1 MRLFPVGNM
10 VGPATD
16 NPDLGDAAVTGAEIP
31 NRTYISEQFDLFMM
45 VVTDLA
51 FRDQRET
58 MERPFFSLSK
68 SKRLKPINYTSP
80 DGKVTVYVSANPDYG
95 MATIW
100 DLDILIFCASVLH
113 NLKRN
118 GRNDIPQTLHFM
130 PYDLLKA
137 TGRPTTGRA
146 YQLLSQALDRLQ
158 STTVKTNIRANG
170 RKEVTFSWID
180 SYTHLVDER
189 TERTRGMSVT
199 LAKWFYD
206 GVLMENG
213 VLSID
218 PEYFNIS
225 GGRERWLYRVAR
237 KHAGGA
243 DENGFAIRF
252 PVLFEKS
259 GAEGSYRRFKFELL
273 AIAKRNALP
282 SYHLQVETSGSEP
295 MLRMIR
301 RDRMATPEAPPS
313 TRRKPREKTAPRRAA
328 TNEAAI
334 TTLDRLRTEFPG
346 WDLGNLE
353 AMFREWLRE
362 DESRM
367 PADYD
372 RAFYGFVKRYHD
384 RHKHELC
391 GI

>member
-1 MRLFPVGNM
+1 MFPWRNRTTSSAGTADTGSAVS
-10 VGPATD
+10 PAQE
-16 NPDLGDAAVTGAEIP
+16 VR
-31 NRTYISEQFDLFMM
+31 NRTYINNDQLDLFMM
-45 VVTDLA
+45 VVTDLPL
-51 FRDQRET
+51 RDQRET

-68 SKRLKPINYTSP
+68 SKRLKPINYMSP
-80 DGKVTVYVSANPDYG
+80 DGKVSVYVSANPDYG

-113 NLKRN
+113 SQKRD
-118 GRNDIPQTLHFM
+118 GRNDIPQNLHFM

-137 TGRPTTGRA
+137 IGRPTTGRA
-146 YQLLSQALDRLQ
+146 YQLLGQSLDRLQ
-158 STTVKTNIRANG
+158 STTVKTNIRANS

-218 PEYFNIS
+218 LEYFNIT

-243 DENGFAIRF
+243 DETGFAIRF
-252 PVLFEKS
+252 PVLFDKS

-273 AIAKRNALP
+273 AIAKRNDLLG
-282 SYHLQVETSGSEP
+282 YHLQIEQSGGEP

-301 RDRMATPEAPPS
+301 RDKLGGAEARAPSKPKSRERLAPQKPSPATEAS
-313 TRRKPREKTAPRRAA
+313 IE
-328 TNEAAI
+328 
-334 TTLDRLRTEFPG
+334 TLDRLRDEFPG
-346 WDLGNLE
+346 WDYGSLE
-353 AMFREWLRE
+353 EMFREWLRE
-362 DESRM
+362 DESRT
-367 PADYD
+367 PANYD
-372 RAFYGFVKRYHD
+372 RAFYGFVKHYHD
-384 RHKHELC
+384 RNKYQLR
-391 GI
+391 G

>member
-1 MRLFPVGNM
+1 MFPWGNR
-10 VGPATD
+10 AAASA
-16 NPDLGDAAVTGAEIP
+16 DLPEAMGSIMSTAQEAR
-31 NRTYISEQFDLFMM
+31 NRTYINDQFDLFMM
-45 VVTDLA
+45 VVTDLPL
-51 FRDQRET
+51 RDQRET

-113 NLKRN
+113 GQKRD

-137 TGRPTTGRA
+137 IGRPTSGRA
-146 YQLLSQALDRLQ
+146 YQLLRQALDRLQ
-158 STTVKTNIRANG
+158 STTVKTNIRANN

-180 SYTHLVDER
+180 SYAHLVDEK

-206 GVLMENG
+206 GVLMESG

-218 PEYFNIS
+218 PEYFNIT

-282 SYHLQVETSGSEP
+282 GYHLQVEQSGGEP

-301 RDRMATPEAPPS
+301 RDKLTGPKSAIPNKPKSQGHSAP
-313 TRRKPREKTAPRRAA
+313 KRAA
-328 TNEAAI
+328 ATEASIA
-334 TTLDRLRTEFPG
+334 TLNRLRDECPG
-346 WDLGNLE
+346 WDYVSLE
-353 AMFREWLRE
+353 EMFREWLRE
-362 DESRM
+362 DESRT
-367 PADYD
+367 PANYD
-372 RAFYGFVKRYHD
+372 RAFFGFVKRYHD
-384 RHKHELC
+384 RNKYQLR
-391 GI
+391 GL

>member
-1 MRLFPVGNM
+1 MFPWRNGTTSSA
-10 VGPATD
+10 GTADT
-16 NPDLGDAAVTGAEIP
+16 GSAVSPVQEVR
-31 NRTYISEQFDLFMM
+31 NRTYINNDQLDLFMM
-45 VVTDLA
+45 VVTDLPL
-51 FRDQRET
+51 RDQRET

-68 SKRLKPINYTSP
+68 SKRLKPINYMSP
-80 DGKVTVYVSANPDYG
+80 DGKVSVYVSANPDYG

-113 NLKRN
+113 SQKRD

-137 TGRPTTGRA
+137 IGRPTTGRA
-146 YQLLSQALDRLQ
+146 YQLLGQSLDRLQ
-158 STTVKTNIRANG
+158 STTVKTNIRANS

-180 SYTHLVDER
+180 SYTHLVDAR

-213 VLSID
+213 ILSID
-218 PEYFNIS
+218 PEYFNIT

-243 DENGFAIRF
+243 DETGFAIRF
-252 PVLFEKS
+252 PVLFDKS

-273 AIAKRNALP
+273 AIAKRNDLLG
-282 SYHLQVETSGSEP
+282 YHLQIEQSGGEP

-301 RDRMATPEAPPS
+301 RDKLGGAEARAPSKPKSRERPAPQKPSPATEAS
-313 TRRKPREKTAPRRAA
+313 IE
-328 TNEAAI
+328 
-334 TTLDRLRTEFPG
+334 TLDRLRDEFPG
-346 WDLGNLE
+346 WDYGSLE
-353 AMFREWLRE
+353 EMFREWLRE
-362 DESRM
+362 DESRT
-367 PADYD
+367 PANYD
-372 RAFYGFVKRYHD
+372 WAFYGFVKRYHD
-384 RHKHELC
+384 RNKCQLR
-391 GI
+391 G

>member
-1 MRLFPVGNM
+1 MFPWRNRTTSSAGTADTGSAVS
-10 VGPATD
+10 PAQE
-16 NPDLGDAAVTGAEIP
+16 VR
-31 NRTYISEQFDLFMM
+31 NRTYINNDQLDLFMM
-45 VVTDLA
+45 VVTDLPL
-51 FRDQRET
+51 RDQRET

-68 SKRLKPINYTSP
+68 SKRLKPINYMSP
-80 DGKVTVYVSANPDYG
+80 DGKVSVYVSANPDYG

-113 NLKRN
+113 SQKRD
-118 GRNDIPQTLHFM
+118 GHNDIPQTLHFM

-137 TGRPTTGRA
+137 IGRPTTGRA
-146 YQLLSQALDRLQ
+146 YQLLGQSLDRLQ
-158 STTVKTNIRANG
+158 STTVKTNIRANS

-218 PEYFNIS
+218 SEYFNIT

-243 DENGFAIRF
+243 DETGFAIRF
-252 PVLFEKS
+252 PVLFDKS

-273 AIAKRNALP
+273 AIAKRNDLLG
-282 SYHLQVETSGSEP
+282 YHLQIEQSGGEP

-301 RDRMATPEAPPS
+301 RDKLGGAEARALSKPKSRERLAPQKPSPATEAS
-313 TRRKPREKTAPRRAA
+313 IE
-328 TNEAAI
+328 
-334 TTLDRLRTEFPG
+334 TLDRLRDEFPG
-346 WDLGNLE
+346 WDYGRLE
-353 AMFREWLRE
+353 EIFREWLRE
-362 DESRM
+362 DESRT
-367 PADYD
+367 PANYD
-372 RAFYGFVKRYHD
+372 RAFYCFVKRYHD
-384 RHKHELC
+384 RNKYQLR
-391 GI
+391 G

>member
-1 MRLFPVGNM
+1 MASSAGTADTGSAVS
-10 VGPATD
+10 PAQE
-16 NPDLGDAAVTGAEIP
+16 VR
-31 NRTYISEQFDLFMM
+31 NRTYINNDQLDLFMM
-45 VVTDLA
+45 VVTDLPL
-51 FRDQRET
+51 RDQRET

-68 SKRLKPINYTSP
+68 SKRLKPINYMSP
-80 DGKVTVYVSANPDYG
+80 DGKVSVYVSANPDYG

-113 NLKRN
+113 SQKRD

-137 TGRPTTGRA
+137 IGRPTTGRA
-146 YQLLSQALDRLQ
+146 YQLLGQSLDRLQ
-158 STTVKTNIRANG
+158 STTVKTNIRANS

-218 PEYFNIS
+218 SEYFNIT

-243 DENGFAIRF
+243 DETGFAIRF
-252 PVLFEKS
+252 PVLFDKS

-273 AIAKRNALP
+273 AIAKRNDLLG
-282 SYHLQVETSGSEP
+282 YHLQIEQSGGEP

-301 RDRMATPEAPPS
+301 RDKLGGTEARASSKPKSRERLAPQKPS
-313 TRRKPREKTAPRRAA
+313 PVT
-328 TNEAAI
+328 EASI
-334 TTLDRLRTEFPG
+334 ETLDRLRDEFPG
-346 WDLGNLE
+346 WDYGSLE
-353 AMFREWLRE
+353 EMFREWLRE
-362 DESRM
+362 DESRT
-367 PADYD
+367 PANYD
-372 RAFYGFVKRYHD
+372 RAFYGFVKHYHD
-384 RHKHELC
+384 RNKHQLR
-391 GI
+391 G

>member
-1 MRLFPVGNM
+1 MFPWRNRTTSSAGTGSAVS
-10 VGPATD
+10 PAQE
-16 NPDLGDAAVTGAEIP
+16 VR
-31 NRTYISEQFDLFMM
+31 NRTYINNDQLDLFMM
-45 VVTDLA
+45 VVTDLPL
-51 FRDQRET
+51 RDQRET

-68 SKRLKPINYTSP
+68 SKRLKPINYMSP
-80 DGKVTVYVSANPDYG
+80 DGKVSVYVSANPDYG

-113 NLKRN
+113 SQKRD

-130 PYDLLKA
+130 PYNLLKA
-137 TGRPTTGRA
+137 IGRPTTGRA
-146 YQLLSQALDRLQ
+146 YQLLGQSLDRLQ
-158 STTVKTNIRANG
+158 STTVKTNIRANS

-180 SYTHLVDER
+180 SYTHLIDER

-218 PEYFNIS
+218 PEYFNIT

-243 DENGFAIRF
+243 DETGFAIRF
-252 PVLFEKS
+252 PVLFDKS

-273 AIAKRNALP
+273 AIAKRNDLLG
-282 SYHLQVETSGSEP
+282 YHLQIEQSGGEP

-301 RDRMATPEAPPS
+301 RDKLGGAEARAPSKPKSRERPAPQKPSPATEAS
-313 TRRKPREKTAPRRAA
+313 IE
-328 TNEAAI
+328 
-334 TTLDRLRTEFPG
+334 TLDRLRNEFPG
-346 WDLGNLE
+346 WDYGSLE
-353 AMFREWLRE
+353 ERFREWLQE
-362 DESRM
+362 DESRT
-367 PADYD
+367 PANYD

-384 RHKHELC
+384 RNKYQLR
-391 GI
+391 G